1 MQWLLEIL
9 IRVKLNAQVLLDA
22 SGRLDALKSA
32 FVKLL
37 RDLAYLADLSLETRI
52 LGLLALV
59 RLDDHIIQDSNLFLE
74 IALNVTALSF
84 CNVFYG
90 VLLTFELSNFL
101 ACIGHLLFEHHD
113 LFLKA
118 VNGCFETEGLL

>member
-22 SGRLDALKSA
+22 SGRLNALNA
-32 FVKLL
+32 ALIKLL
-37 RDLAYLADLSLETRI
+37 RDLAHLTDLSLEARV

-59 RLDDHIIQDSNLFLE
+59 RLDDNIIEDSNLFLE

-113 LFLKA
+113 LFLEA